1 MSLTKN
7 DIIGLVAGILPFFL
21 FIGGSTTR
29 TVNGQVVSQSSL
41 NLVALIGGAIA
52 IIMAVIGFRTMSE
65 REGNRSIY
73 LALFVVLA
81 LLGAYQ
87 VVRGIG
93 LVA

>member
-7 DIIGLVAGILPFFL
+7 DIVGLVAGILPFFL
-21 FIGGSTTR
+21 FIGGSTTQ
-29 TVNGQVVSQSSL
+29 TVNGQVVNQSSL

-52 IIMAVIGFRTMSE
+52 IIMAFIGFRTMSE
-65 REGNRSIY
+65 REGNRSLY
-73 LALFVVLA
+73 LGLFVVLA

-87 VVRGIG
+87 VARGIG